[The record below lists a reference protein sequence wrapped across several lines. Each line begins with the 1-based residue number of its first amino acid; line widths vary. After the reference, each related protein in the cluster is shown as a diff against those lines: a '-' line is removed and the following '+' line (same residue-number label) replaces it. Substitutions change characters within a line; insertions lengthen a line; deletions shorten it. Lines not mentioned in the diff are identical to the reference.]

1 MGRRKRMNEENQN
14 RYDTPTRNA
23 VRLTL
28 VAVILGLVYTIKDFS
43 DMVNLVGGLA
53 NCFMGFI
60 LPPLLHVRVNK
71 DNISGGSVFLHYLI
85 VAFGA
90 VTMVTST
97 AVTINGIIHPPKNP
111 A

>member
-1 MGRRKRMNEENQN
+1 MKEETQS
-14 RYDTPTRNA
+14 RYHESVRNA

-28 VAVILGLVYTIKDFS
+28 VALVLALVYTIKDFS

-71 DNISGGSVFLHYLI
+71 DSISGCSICMHYLI
-85 VAFGA
+85 VLFGF
-90 VTMVTST
+90 VTMVVST
-97 AVTINGIIHPPKNP
+97 TVTIHGIIHPPHNP
-111 A
+111 K